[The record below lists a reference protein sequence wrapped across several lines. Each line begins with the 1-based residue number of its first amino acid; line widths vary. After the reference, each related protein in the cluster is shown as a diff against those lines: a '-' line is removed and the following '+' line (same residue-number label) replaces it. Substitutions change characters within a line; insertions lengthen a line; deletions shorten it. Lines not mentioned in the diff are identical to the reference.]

1 MKIRKFNES
10 HDEEIDTEYI
20 TFCFADLIDEG
31 AELKESTFLTPNGLY
46 NTPVKCVEISFD
58 FKSSILGES
67 GFSNDRI
74 KKEFISRR
82 NSLSDYIDNQNYNN
96 TLLQKIKI
104 ALTQLANATDGY
116 PNYKIHSVNTFT
128 EFNKLEIK
136 IYPF

>member
-46 NTPVKCVEISFD
+46 KCVEISFD
-58 FKSSILGES
+58 FRMSSLLGEY
-67 GFSNDRI
+67 DRI
-74 KKEFISRR
+74 NKEFISRR
-82 NSLSDYIDNQNYNN
+82 NRLSDYIDNQNYNN

-104 ALTQLANATDGY
+104 ALTQLSDEY
-116 PNYKIHSVNTFT
+116 HNYKIHSVNMV
-128 EFNKLEIK
+128 NKLEIK